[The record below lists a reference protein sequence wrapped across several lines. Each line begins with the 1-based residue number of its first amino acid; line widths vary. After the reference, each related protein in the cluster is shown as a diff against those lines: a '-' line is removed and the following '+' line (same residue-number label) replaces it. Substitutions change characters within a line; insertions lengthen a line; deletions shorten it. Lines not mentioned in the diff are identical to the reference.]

1 MAAAMIT
8 QNKKALDTTN
18 LQTLW
23 TETLFEMLFDAVK
36 NDWSANAVM
45 EILKELNR
53 KGYKVDRVVDRVRRK
68 LGDKAS
74 RQLQAKLMKR

>member
-1 MAAAMIT
+1 MSV

-23 TETLFEMLFDAVK
+23 TETLFEMLFDAVR

-45 EILKELNR
+45 EIMKELNR
-53 KGYKVDRVVDRVRRK
+53 KGYKVERVVYRVQRK
-68 LGDKAS
+68 LGDKAF
-74 RQLQAKLMKR
+74 RQLQAKLMRR